1 MRPGAEGR
9 DQSTDMSRV
18 KVCRQA
24 GRGGLPP
31 VGRPRPPIARGEE
44 HLGRSVER
52 NDALPGARRF
62 RGDRVGR
69 PLQGGHDGSIAIGRQ
84 RQAIAALTSRTT
96 TASSERDDGRPL
108 ARGIDGRCARPYSGQ
123 VRADHL
129 TSVDAP
135 EREQP
140 GGQTAAQSAGQP
152 GVPLDS
158 RQARIARHLLES
170 AEPATIEEIAA
181 LVGLTPRVVRY
192 NLPSIDA
199 VARPAGLRL
208 VLRRGVGAWVDGDPA
223 ARAALLERL
232 HGNPGPP
239 VVDASERRLRAIAAL
254 LDAAPRPV
262 RLEDLEREFG
272 VSRPTVR
279 RDVRAA
285 EPWLERHQLHLQRM
299 PGSGLVVRGTEIDI
313 RKGLLAVLLEAE
325 APEVLLAETDAD
337 PADRPPAIR
346 HDQLGRTDRSDGLIP
361 FIRELDLPTHRAIL
375 AKQLRTLDS
384 ADPMVMAAAIYL
396 AIVTRRVRDGR
407 SASLEGGQLRS
418 LMDHPVADAA
428 TRIAADVEAVFESS
442 WTDPDVA
449 SITEFLLGFVELSD
463 EPATPE
469 PADIGL
475 IDAIITAAAARL
487 HPALADDDRLRRS
500 LVEHAHRLRLR
511 LRYGLPI
518 SNPLQQEVRDR
529 YPDVY
534 DVAAV
539 ILADVGPVGGT
550 DVPEEEVGFLTMYL
564 AGSLERNRLR
574 STVRVA
580 VVCPAGMATAWILV
594 SRLLAEFP
602 QLEIVRVVSK
612 AAYEG
617 ALDESGIDL
626 VVSTVPLESGN
637 PDVARV
643 IVSPL
648 LRARDIRRLSR
659 VVGDPTR

>member
-1 MRPGAEGR
+1 M
-9 DQSTDMSRV
+9 
-18 KVCRQA
+18 
-24 GRGGLPP
+24 
-31 VGRPRPPIARGEE
+31 
-44 HLGRSVER
+44 
-52 NDALPGARRF
+52 
-62 RGDRVGR
+62 
-69 PLQGGHDGSIAIGRQ
+69 
-84 RQAIAALTSRTT
+84 
-96 TASSERDDGRPL
+96 
-108 ARGIDGRCARPYSGQ
+108 
-123 VRADHL
+123 
-129 TSVDAP
+129 DAP
-135 EREQP
+135 ESVRSGEPDGRSGEP
-140 GGQTAAQSAGQP
+140 GGRSGEPGGLSGAQP

-170 AEPATIEEIAA
+170 TEPATVEEIAVS
-181 LVGLTPRVVRY
+181 VGLTPRVVRY
-192 NLPSIDA
+192 NLPSIEA

-208 VLRRGVGAWVDGDPA
+208 VLRRGVGAWVDGEPA

-232 HGNPGPP
+232 NDYPGPA
-239 VVDASERRLRAIAAL
+239 VVDATERRQRAIAAL
-254 LDAAPRPV
+254 LDAAPRAI

-313 RKGLLAVLLEAE
+313 RKGLLAVLLETVD
-325 APEVLLAETDAD
+325 PDVLLALVESGASRSAPTPETST
-337 PADRPPAIR
+337 
-346 HDQLGRTDRSDGLIP
+346 QTDRADGLIP
-361 FIRELDLPTHRAIL
+361 LVRELDLPTHRSIL
-375 AKQLRTLDS
+375 AKQLRTLDPV
-384 ADPMVMAAAIYL
+384 DPMVMTAAIYL
-396 AIVTRRVRDGR
+396 AIVTRRVREGR

-442 WTDPDVA
+442 WADADVA

-469 PADIGL
+469 PADVGL
-475 IDAIITAAAARL
+475 IDAIISAAAMRL

-534 DVAAV
+534 DVAAS
-539 ILADVGPVGGT
+539 ILADLGPVAGS

-580 VVCPAGMATAWILV
+580 VVCPAGVATAWILV

-617 ALDESGIDL
+617 ALDESGVDL
-626 VVSTVPLESGN
+626 VVSTVPLETGS

>member
-1 MRPGAEGR
+1 
-9 DQSTDMSRV
+9 MS
-18 KVCRQA
+18 A
-24 GRGGLPP
+24 DHEASIG
-31 VGRPRPPIARGEE
+31 
-44 HLGRSVER
+44 
-52 NDALPGARRF
+52 
-62 RGDRVGR
+62 
-69 PLQGGHDGSIAIGRQ
+69 PLE
-84 RQAIAALTSRTT
+84 
-96 TASSERDDGRPL
+96 SER
-108 ARGIDGRCARPYSGQ
+108 I
-123 VRADHL
+123 
-129 TSVDAP
+129 
-135 EREQP
+135 
-140 GGQTAAQSAGQP
+140 

-158 RQARIARHLLES
+158 RQARIARHLLETG
-170 AEPATIEEIAA
+170 EPATIEEIAA
-181 LVGLTPRVVRY
+181 AIGLTPRVVRY

-223 ARAALLERL
+223 ARAALLDRL
-232 HGNPGPP
+232 NVSRSPA
-239 VVDASERRLRAIAAL
+239 VVDASERRLRALAAL

-299 PGSGLVVRGTEIDI
+299 PGSGLVVRGTELDI

-325 APEVLLAETDAD
+325 APEVLLAEAAESGIGRPAAPDGGHGGT
-337 PADRPPAIR
+337 ADR
-346 HDQLGRTDRSDGLIP
+346 TDGLIP
-361 FIRELDLPTHRAIL
+361 FVRELDLPTHRAIL
-375 AKQLRTLDS
+375 AKQLRALDPT
-384 ADPMVMAAAIYL
+384 DPMVMAAAIYL
-396 AIVTRRVRDGR
+396 AIVTRRVREGR
-407 SASLEGGQLRS
+407 SASLDGGQLRS

-428 TRIAADVEAVFESS
+428 TRIAADVEAVFDSS

-463 EPATPE
+463 EPGTPE

-475 IDAIITAAAARL
+475 IDAIISAAATRL

-500 LVEHAHRLRLR
+500 LAEHAHRLRLR

-534 DVAAV
+534 EVAAW
-539 ILADVGPVGGT
+539 ILAELGPVAGSE
-550 DVPEEEVGFLTMYL
+550 VPEEEVGFLTMYL

-612 AAYEG
+612 SAYEG
-617 ALDESGIDL
+617 ALDDSGIDL
-626 VVSTVPLESGN
+626 VVSTVPLETGS
-637 PDVARV
+637 PDVPTV
-643 IVSPL
+643 VVSPL
-648 LRARDIRRLSR
+648 LRSRDIRRLGR
-659 VVGDPTR
+659 IVGDPTR

>member
-1 MRPGAEGR
+1 V
-9 DQSTDMSRV
+9 STTDHV
-18 KVCRQA
+18 QA
-24 GRGGLPP
+24 PSNRH
-31 VGRPRPPIARGEE
+31 E
-44 HLGRSVER
+44 
-52 NDALPGARRF
+52 ARRSA
-62 RGDRVGR
+62 RRI
-69 PLQGGHDGSIAIGRQ
+69 DGS
-84 RQAIAALTSRTT
+84 
-96 TASSERDDGRPL
+96 
-108 ARGIDGRCARPYSGQ
+108 CARPYSCA

-129 TSVDAP
+129 PSVGAAQRGEP
-135 EREQP
+135 SGQP
-140 GGQTAAQSAGQP
+140 GGQPAGQPAVQPGGHP

-158 RQARIARHLLES
+158 RQARIARYLLE
-170 AEPATIEEIAA
+170 ATQPATIEEIAA
-181 LVGLTPRVVRY
+181 TIGLTPRVVRY

-199 VARPAGLRL
+199 VARPAGLHL
-208 VLRRGVGAWVDGDPA
+208 VLRRGVGVWIDGDPP
-223 ARAALLERL
+223 ARAALFDRL
-232 HGNPGPP
+232 NVSRGPA
-239 VVDASERRLRAIAAL
+239 VVDASERRLRALAAL

-299 PGSGLVVRGTEIDI
+299 PGSGLVVRGTELDI

-325 APEVLLAETDAD
+325 APEVLLAEATEPGIGRPAA
-337 PADRPPAIR
+337 PNGGPGGTADR
-346 HDQLGRTDRSDGLIP
+346 TDGLIP
-361 FIRELDLPTHRAIL
+361 FVRELDLPTHRAIL
-375 AKQLRTLDS
+375 AKQLRALDPT
-384 ADPMVMAAAIYL
+384 DPMVMAAAIYL
-396 AIVTRRVRDGR
+396 AIVTRRVREGR
-407 SASLEGGQLRS
+407 SASLDGGQLRS

-442 WTDPDVA
+442 WADPDVA

-463 EPATPE
+463 EPGTPE

-475 IDAIITAAAARL
+475 IDAIISAAAARL
-487 HPALADDDRLRRS
+487 HPALAEDDRLRRS
-500 LVEHAHRLRLR
+500 LAEHAHRLRLR

-518 SNPLQQEVRDR
+518 SNPLLHEVRDR

-534 DVAAV
+534 EVAAG
-539 ILADVGPVGGT
+539 ILAELGPVAGS
-550 DVPEEEVGFLTMYL
+550 DVPLEEVGFLTMYL

-626 VVSTVPLESGN
+626 VISTVPLEISD
-637 PDVARV
+637 PDVP
-643 IVSPL
+643 IVVVTPL
-648 LRARDIRRLSR
+648 LRSRDIRRVGR
-659 VVGDPTR
+659 IVGDPTR

>member
-1 MRPGAEGR
+1 M
-9 DQSTDMSRV
+9 
-18 KVCRQA
+18 
-24 GRGGLPP
+24 
-31 VGRPRPPIARGEE
+31 
-44 HLGRSVER
+44 
-52 NDALPGARRF
+52 
-62 RGDRVGR
+62 
-69 PLQGGHDGSIAIGRQ
+69 
-84 RQAIAALTSRTT
+84 
-96 TASSERDDGRPL
+96 
-108 ARGIDGRCARPYSGQ
+108 
-123 VRADHL
+123 
-129 TSVDAP
+129 DAP
-135 EREQP
+135 ERGQPGDEP
-140 GGQTAAQSAGQP
+140 GGQSGQTGGLSGAQL

-170 AEPATIEEIAA
+170 TEPATIEEIAA
-181 LVGLTPRVVRY
+181 SVGLTPRVVRY

-199 VARPAGLRL
+199 VAKPAGLRL

-223 ARAALLERL
+223 ARAGLLERL
-232 HGNPGPP
+232 TDSPGPP

-299 PGSGLVVRGTEIDI
+299 PGSGLVVRGSEIDI
-313 RKGLLAVLLEAE
+313 RKGLLAALLEAD
-325 APEVLLAETDAD
+325 APEVLLAADASASRPGPPSGAAR
-337 PADRPPAIR
+337 PADRA
-346 HDQLGRTDRSDGLIP
+346 DGLIP
-361 FIRELDLPTHRAIL
+361 FVRELDLPTHRSIL
-375 AKQLRTLDS
+375 AKQLRALDPN
-384 ADPMVMAAAIYL
+384 DPMVMTAAIYL

-428 TRIAADVEAVFESS
+428 TRIAADVEAAFESS

-475 IDAIITAAAARL
+475 IDAIISAAAARL

-500 LVEHAHRLRLR
+500 LAEHAHRLRLR

-534 DVAAV
+534 DVAAT
-539 ILADVGPVGGT
+539 ILADVGPVGGS

-580 VVCPAGMATAWILV
+580 VVCPAGVATAWILV

-626 VVSTVPLESGN
+626 VVSTVPLESDST
-637 PDVARV
+637 DVARV